1 MQSLHLFVFLLQIH
15 FGDLNLP
22 DKTSSSS
29 SGISSG
35 GSSVGAQKQSASEAL
50 EKFFPPRY
58 MEPEA
63 ATGDTSVLE
72 STLVEKW
79 ASLRGKS
86 VHDCVRIYLTC
97 TRKWQFFGAQLFEV
111 QVSFF
116 FYIAIFVF
124 NDLITKTKNMIDF
137 SPDTAEKI
145 LLSNFFWSIP
155 PPFEHILL
163 HIHYKMCSKGGGM
176 DQKKFD
182 SKNLSA
188 VA

>member
-1 MQSLHLFVFLLQIH
+1 MAIFDLLKSAKIDFTINQSGRKILKFPHHVLPNIFLTEFSERDLKYAELASFFFLLQIH

-63 ATGDTSVLE
+63 AATGDTSVLE

-111 QVSFF
+111 QVS
-116 FYIAIFVF
+116 
-124 NDLITKTKNMIDF
+124 
-137 SPDTAEKI
+137 
-145 LLSNFFWSIP
+145 
-155 PPFEHILL
+155 
-163 HIHYKMCSKGGGM
+163 
-176 DQKKFD
+176 
-182 SKNLSA
+182 
-188 VA
+188 

>member
-1 MQSLHLFVFLLQIH
+1 MQSLHTFFLLQIH

-111 QVSFF
+111 QVSIFLHC
-116 FYIAIFVF
+116 YICVKWPDYTQCGNCRIF
-124 NDLITKTKNMIDF
+124 
-137 SPDTAEKI
+137 
-145 LLSNFFWSIP
+145 LSLNYTWNQ
-155 PPFEHILL
+155 LWT
-163 HIHYKMCSKGGGM
+163 
-176 DQKKFD
+176 
-182 SKNLSA
+182 N
-188 VA
+188 